1 MLTKIIM
8 IIIFAIKIKVM
19 RKLLLLLPLC
29 LVSLLASSQ
38 DDEYQRYLESLK
50 KEQSEFQQQSTD
62 QTQKL
67 SQEYDEFVTKANAE
81 FAEFLSKEW
90 ALFEEFKTQ
99 ELSMTLPK
107 IDKAPEAPKSDIVE
121 IQSDDVQYKNNNDL
135 PQVSDIDNVN
145 TGEGINYT
153 PREDN
158 YVVRKVVTN
167 SGVKDISKPADFVS
181 YNKAV
186 VIPHQNVSINFY
198 GKKLDFYVDDKLRMK
213 NKGIKESDVADY
225 FKEISKMSK
234 ETSALWKQIDDYVK
248 VMGLN
253 DWGYFCILRS
263 LSEVMFEDI
272 DNSVLF
278 NFYML
283 RNEGGFKVK
292 IARGKESN
300 KLTLLAVIDNSKD
313 VYSYSFF
320 RFKEADNTSLK
331 YYSIYGGGG
340 SKESIYTYDNDEQNQ
355 DLKQIGLDF
364 YNALNMGECDVKREL
379 VIEKIN
385 DKVELPYNSA
395 HIAYLNDVPMTVFPI
410 YFASPISIEAQR
422 IFNDKFNEIRQQ
434 YTSVQFIDI
443 ILNFVQTAFD
453 YKTDD
458 QQFGYEK
465 YFYPEEV
472 IAYPYS
478 DCEDRSALF
487 AWLVTTYTD
496 AKVIGLQ
503 YEGHLATAVCFG
515 DDANIKGDAFAYAGK
530 RYYVC
535 DPTYINASI
544 GMTMPQFKDKMP
556 KIVKMS
562 K

>member
-1 MLTKIIM
+1 MK
-8 IIIFAIKIKVM
+8 
-19 RKLLLLLPLC
+19 KLLLALFC
-29 LVSLLASSQ
+29 LMSFFVYSQ
-38 DDEYQRYLESLK
+38 DDEYQKYLESLK
-50 KEQSEFQQQSTD
+50 KEQSEFIQKSTD
-62 QTQKL
+62 NAQKL
-67 SQEYDEFVTKANAE
+67 QEEYDSFVTKANAE
-81 FAEFLSKEW
+81 FAEFLAKEW

-107 IDKAPEAPKSDIVE
+107 IDKVPEAPKTDVTE
-121 IQSDDVQYKNNNDL
+121 IQSGDVKYKDNAEL
-135 PQVSDIDNVN
+135 PQVADIDNVN
-145 TGEGINYT
+145 AGDAVNYT
-153 PREDN
+153 PRQDN

-167 SGVKDISKPADFVS
+167 SGVREISKPSDFVT
-181 YNKAV
+181 YTKPTVTLAK
-186 VIPHQNVSINFY
+186 NVSVNFY
-198 GKKLDFYVDDKLRMK
+198 GKELYFNVDDKLRLK
-213 NKGIKESDVADY
+213 HKGTKESEVADY

-234 ETSALWKQIDDYVK
+234 ETSDLWKQIDEYVK
-248 VMGLN
+248 IMGLN

-263 LSEVMFEDI
+263 LSEAMFSDI

-292 IARGKESN
+292 IARGKDSN
-300 KLTLLAVIDNSKD
+300 KLTLLAVIDNTKE

-320 RFKEADNTSLK
+320 RFKETDDISLK

-340 SKESIYTYDNDEQNQ
+340 SKESIYTYNNDEQNA

-364 YNALNMGECDVKREL
+364 YNILNMGQCDVKREL
-379 VIEKIN
+379 NIAKIN
-385 DKVELPYNSA
+385 DKIELPYNSA

-410 YFASPISIEAQR
+410 YFASPISIEAQKVL
-422 IFNDKFNEIRQQ
+422 NDKLNEIKQE
-434 YTSVQFIDI
+434 YTSSQFIDI

-515 DDANIKGDAFAYAGK
+515 DDMNISGDAFLYAGK

-556 KIVKMS
+556 KIVKMN